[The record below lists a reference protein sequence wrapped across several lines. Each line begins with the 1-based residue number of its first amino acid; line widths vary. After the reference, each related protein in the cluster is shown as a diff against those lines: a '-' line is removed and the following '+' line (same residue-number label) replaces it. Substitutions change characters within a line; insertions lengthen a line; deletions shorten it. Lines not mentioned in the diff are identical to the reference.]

1 MTESPFGK
9 TNPMDIHDDV
19 IETPSIEFTGVPL
32 DEFLETHETVLTREE
47 DGYRYKEGFFI
58 ADNDYPLQTVELLD
72 DGIRLMNA
80 KGGTLT
86 IEGCQA
92 QYKEIGRGIDRYGI
106 EHAASVKQTII
117 DFQDDMI
124 LTSSGFMGQNRLLSA
139 DPLVIDDS
147 AIFDSAV
154 RGSTIKK
161 SIVQDSTIKFNS
173 TVENSTL
180 NHSEFSEHSRVANVE
195 GFSCSGFKATMTNGN
210 YRNTHIEHGSFE
222 NIAHAENIHLEHGSL
237 ENITHAENVHLE
249 MAGFKDAENLSDVHA
264 YYVGCDVMDLKGG
277 SLEKKNFVGESQDPM
292 IKADW
297 MEVDWDSP
305 YLFASIVEANG
316 AYDYIIDEYEPTFNE
331 AFKKAK
337 EDSKLTLYK
346 EAEDANDVV
355 IRRDGVNHYHGF
367 AIDNDI
373 WKISRLDKDGLEAKV
388 SGGDLKIIN
397 SKVDGNTRLS
407 CQGGAVIV
415 NSTFVGDNELVST
428 DDRNPLT
435 GNYNPLV
442 VKDSFVAESTIE
454 GSEVKDSKLLDSKV
468 TAGATVSESDLE
480 CSRVYQSL
488 VTESTVK
495 DSTITGST
503 VEKVANLEA
512 SRVDVSTLKEVGRVN
527 ASHLTFSEASNGQ
540 ALDRV
545 GLYDTTITDEA
556 LADTYR
562 VTTRGETYDVT
573 SEAFDKVLRD
583 PTYVD
588 DFEPEVTIDESQF
601 DMGLQKGLQQ

>member
-1 MTESPFGK
+1 MTDSPFGK
-9 TNPMDIHDDV
+9 TNPMDINDDV
-19 IETPSIEFTGVPL
+19 IKPVIFTGTPL
-32 DEFLETHETVLTREE
+32 KEFLEMQTVLTREE
-47 DGYRYKEGFFI
+47 GGYRYKEGFLI
-58 ADNDYPLQTVELLD
+58 ADNDYPLETAELLD
-72 DGIRLMNA
+72 DGIRLMNS

-86 IEGCQA
+86 IEGCEA
-92 QYKEIGRGIDRYGI
+92 QYQEAGRGIDRYGI
-106 EHAASVKQTII
+106 KQVAAVKQTII
-117 DFQDDMI
+117 DFQDDMTLI
-124 LTSSGFMGQNRLLSA
+124 SSGFMGQNRLLSA

-173 TVENSTL
+173 MVENSTL
-180 NHSEFSEHSRVANVE
+180 NHSEFSEHSMVTNVE
-195 GFSCSGFKATMTNGN
+195 GFNCSGFKAMMMNGN

-237 ENITHAENVHLE
+237 ENIAHAENVHLE

-297 MEVDWDSP
+297 MEVDFDSP

-337 EDSKLTLYK
+337 EDGKLTLYK
-346 EAEDANDVV
+346 EVEDTGDVV
-355 IRRDGVNHYHGF
+355 IRRDGVNHYRGF

-373 WKISRLDKDGLEAKV
+373 WKISRLDEDGLEAEV

-435 GNYNPLV
+435 GKVNPLV

-480 CSRVYQSL
+480 RSRVYQSL

>member
-1 MTESPFGK
+1 MTDSPFGK
-9 TNPMDIHDDV
+9 SNPMDIQDDV
-19 IETPSIEFTGVPL
+19 IKPVIFTGVFL

-47 DGYRYKEGFFI
+47 DGYRYKGFLI
-58 ADNDYPLQTVELLD
+58 EDNDYPLQTAELLE

-86 IEGCQA
+86 IEGCEA
-92 QYKEIGRGIDRYGI
+92 QYVEKDYRLDELGIKNVT
-106 EHAASVKQTII
+106 AKKQTII
-117 DFQDDMI
+117 DFQDDMT
-124 LTSSGFMGQNRLLSA
+124 LTSSGFMGRNRLLSV

-147 AIFDSAV
+147 AIFNSAV

-180 NHSEFSEHSRVANVE
+180 NHAEFSEHSTVADVE
-195 GFSCSGFKATMTNGN
+195 GFNCSGFKATMTDGN
-210 YRNTHIEHGSFE
+210 YRNTHIEHGSLE
-222 NIAHAENIHLEHGSL
+222 NIAHAEHIHLEHGSL
-237 ENITHAENVHLE
+237 ENIAHAENIRLE

-337 EDSKLTLYK
+337 EDGKLMLYK
-346 EAEDANDVV
+346 EAEDTNDVV
-355 IRRDGVNHYHGF
+355 IRRDGINHYHGF

-397 SKVDGNTRLS
+397 SQVDGNTRLT
-407 CQGGAVIV
+407 CRGGAIIL
-415 NSTFVGDNELVST
+415 NSTFAGDNELVST

-435 GNYNPLV
+435 GNVNPLV

-454 GSEVKDSKLLDSKV
+454 GSELRHSKLLDTKV
-468 TAGATVSESDLE
+468 TAGATVVESDFE
-480 CSRVYQSL
+480 RSRVYQSL
-488 VTESTVK
+488 VTESNVK

-503 VEKVANLEA
+503 VEKVSNLEV
-512 SRVDVSTLKEVGRVN
+512 SRVDVSTLKDINCVN
-527 ASHLTFSEASNGQ
+527 ASHLTFSDASHGQ

-545 GLYDTTITDEA
+545 GLYDTTVKDET

-562 VTTRGETYDVT
+562 VTTRGETFEVT
-573 SEAFDKVLRD
+573 PEAFDKVLRD

-601 DMGLQKGLQQ
+601 DMNPQKGLQQ

>member
-1 MTESPFGK
+1 M
-9 TNPMDIHDDV
+9 
-19 IETPSIEFTGVPL
+19 IE
-32 DEFLETHETVLTREE
+32 
-47 DGYRYKEGFFI
+47 
-58 ADNDYPLQTVELLD
+58 DNDYPLQTAELLE

-86 IEGCQA
+86 IEGCEA

-117 DFQDDMI
+117 DFQDDMT

-139 DPLVIDDS
+139 DPLMIDDS

-154 RGSTIKK
+154 RGSLIKK

-173 TVENSTL
+173 IVENSTL
-180 NHSEFSEHSRVANVE
+180 NHAEFSEHSTVADVE
-195 GFSCSGFKATMTNGN
+195 GFNCSGFKATMTDGN
-210 YRNTHIEHGSFE
+210 YRNTHIEHGSLE
-222 NIAHAENIHLEHGSL
+222 NIAHAEHI
-237 ENITHAENVHLE
+237 HLE

-292 IKADW
+292 IKAGW

-337 EDSKLTLYK
+337 EDGKLMLYK
-346 EAEDANDVV
+346 EAEDTNDVV
-355 IRRDGVNHYHGF
+355 IRRDGINHYHGF

-397 SKVDGNTRLS
+397 SQVDGNTRLT
-407 CQGGAVIV
+407 CRGGAIIL
-415 NSTFVGDNELVST
+415 NSTFAGDNELVST

-435 GNYNPLV
+435 GNVNPLV

-454 GSEVKDSKLLDSKV
+454 GSELRHSKLLDTKV
-468 TAGATVSESDLE
+468 TAGATVVESDLE
-480 CSRVYQSL
+480 RSRVYQSL
-488 VTESTVK
+488 VTESNVK

-503 VEKVANLEA
+503 VEKVSNLEV
-512 SRVDVSTLKEVGRVN
+512 SRVDVSTLKDINCVN
-527 ASHLTFSEASNGQ
+527 ASHLTFSDASHGQ

-545 GLYDTTITDEA
+545 GLYDTTVKDET

-562 VTTRGETYDVT
+562 VTTRGETFEVT
-573 SEAFDKVLRD
+573 PEAFDKVLRD

-601 DMGLQKGLQQ
+601 DMNPQKGLQQ

>member
-1 MTESPFGK
+1 MTDSPFGK
-9 TNPMDIHDDV
+9 MNPMDIHDDMIKPV
-19 IETPSIEFTGVPL
+19 IFTGVPL
-32 DEFLETHETVLTREE
+32 DEFLETHEMVLTREE
-47 DGYRYKEGFFI
+47 DGYRYNGFLI
-58 ADNDYPLQTVELLD
+58 EDNDYPLQTAELLD

-80 KGGTLT
+80 KGATLT

-92 QYKEIGRGIDRYGI
+92 QYVEKDYRLDELGI
-106 EHAASVKQTII
+106 ENFTAKKQTII
-117 DFQDDMI
+117 DFQDDMT
-124 LTSSGFMGQNRLLSA
+124 LTSSGFMGQNRLLSS

-161 SIVQDSTIKFNS
+161 SMVQDSTIKFNS

-180 NHSEFSEHSRVANVE
+180 NHAEFSEHSTVANVE
-195 GFSCSGFKATMTNGN
+195 GFNCSGFKATMTDGN
-210 YRNTHIEHGSFE
+210 YRNTHIEYGSLE
-222 NIAHAENIHLEHGSL
+222 NIAHAEDI
-237 ENITHAENVHLE
+237 HLE
-249 MAGFKDAENLSDVHA
+249 MAGFKDAENLSNVHA

-277 SLEKKNFVGESQDPM
+277 SLEKKNFVGESQDPL

-305 YLFASIVEANG
+305 YLFASIVEATG

-331 AFKKAK
+331 AFEETK
-337 EDSKLTLYK
+337 EEGKLTLYK
-346 EAEDANDVV
+346 EVEDTGDVV

-367 AIDNDI
+367 AIENDF
-373 WKISRLDKDGLEAKV
+373 WKISRLDKDGLEAEV
-388 SGGDLKIIN
+388 SGGELKIID
-397 SKVDGNTRLS
+397 SQVDGNTRLS
-407 CQGGAVIV
+407 CRGGAVIV

-435 GNYNPLV
+435 GTVNPLV

-454 GSEVKDSKLLDSKV
+454 GSSVEKSKLLDTKV
-468 TAGATVSESDLE
+468 TAGATVVVSDLE
-480 CSRVYQSL
+480 RSRVYQSL
-488 VTESTVK
+488 VKDSTVK

-503 VEKVANLEA
+503 VEHVPELTA
-512 SRVDVSTLKEVGRVN
+512 SRVDASMLKDMGRVN
-527 ASHLTFSEASNGQ
+527 TSHLTFSEASNGQ
-540 ALDRV
+540 AFDRV
-545 GLYDTTITDEA
+545 GLYDTTVKDET

-562 VTTRGETYDVT
+562 VTTRGETFEVT

-588 DFEPEVTIDESQF
+588 DFVKEDEVTIDESQF
-601 DMGLQKGLQQ
+601 DMVPQKGLQR

>member
-1 MTESPFGK
+1 
-9 TNPMDIHDDV
+9 
-19 IETPSIEFTGVPL
+19 
-32 DEFLETHETVLTREE
+32 
-47 DGYRYKEGFFI
+47 
-58 ADNDYPLQTVELLD
+58 
-72 DGIRLMNA
+72 MNA

-86 IEGCQA
+86 IEGCEA
-92 QYKEIGRGIDRYGI
+92 QYVEKDYRLDELGIKNVT
-106 EHAASVKQTII
+106 AKKQTII
-117 DFQDDMI
+117 DFQDDMT

-139 DPLVIDDS
+139 DSLVIDDS

-154 RGSTIKK
+154 RGSLIKK

-173 TVENSTL
+173 IVENSTL
-180 NHSEFSEHSRVANVE
+180 NHSEFSEHSMVTNVE
-195 GFSCSGFKATMTNGN
+195 GFNCSGFKATMTDGN
-210 YRNTHIEHGSFE
+210 YRNTHIEHGSLE

-237 ENITHAENVHLE
+237 ENIAHAENIRLE

-264 YYVGCDVMDLKGG
+264 YYVGCDVMDFKGG

-337 EDSKLTLYK
+337 EDGKLTLYK
-346 EAEDANDVV
+346 EVEDRGDVV

-397 SKVDGNTRLS
+397 SQVDGNTRLS
-407 CQGGAVIV
+407 CRGGAIIL
-415 NSTFVGDNELVST
+415 NSTFAGDNELVST

-435 GNYNPLV
+435 GNVNPLV

-454 GSEVKDSKLLDSKV
+454 GSEVRHAKLLDTKV
-468 TAGATVSESDLE
+468 TAGAMVVESDLE
-480 CSRVYQSL
+480 RSRVYQSL
-488 VTESTVK
+488 VTESNVK

-503 VEKVANLEA
+503 VEKISNLEA
-512 SRVDVSTLKEVGRVN
+512 SRVDVSTIKDVNRVN
-527 ASHLTFSEASNGQ
+527 SSHLTFSDASNGQ
-540 ALDRV
+540 ALDCV
-545 GLYDTTITDEA
+545 GLYDTTIKDET

-562 VTTRGETYDVT
+562 VTTRGETFDVT
-573 SEAFDKVLRD
+573 PEAFDKVLRD

-601 DMGLQKGLQQ
+601 DMGPQKGLQQ

>member
-1 MTESPFGK
+1 MTDSPFGK
-9 TNPMDIHDDV
+9 SNPMDIQDDV
-19 IETPSIEFTGVPL
+19 IKPVNFTGAPL
-32 DEFLETHETVLTREE
+32 DEFLETQTVLTREE
-47 DGYRYKEGFFI
+47 DGYRYKGFLI
-58 ADNDYPLQTVELLD
+58 EDNDYPLQTAELLE

-106 EHAASVKQTII
+106 EHAASVEQTII
-117 DFQDDMI
+117 DFQDDMT

-139 DPLVIDDS
+139 DPLMIDDS

-154 RGSTIKK
+154 RGSLIKK

-173 TVENSTL
+173 IVENSTL
-180 NHSEFSEHSRVANVE
+180 NHSEFSEHSMVTNVE
-195 GFSCSGFKATMTNGN
+195 GFNCSGFKAMMTDGN
-210 YRNTHIEHGSFE
+210 YRNTRI
-222 NIAHAENIHLEHGSL
+222 EHGSL
-237 ENITHAENVHLE
+237 ENITHAKDIHLE
-249 MAGFKDAENLSDVHA
+249 MAGFKNADNLTDIYAGH
-264 YYVGCDVMDLKGG
+264 VGCDVMDLNGG
-277 SLEKKNFVGESQDPM
+277 NLEKKNFIGESQDPM

-305 YLFASIVEANG
+305 YLLASIIEANG
-316 AYDYIIDEYEPTFNE
+316 AYDYIIDAYEPTFNE

-337 EDSKLTLYK
+337 EDGKLTLYK
-346 EAEDANDVV
+346 EAEDTGDVV

-397 SKVDGNTRLS
+397 SQVDGDTRLS
-407 CQGGAVIV
+407 CRGGAIIL
-415 NSTFVGDNELVST
+415 NSTFAGDNELVST

-435 GNYNPLV
+435 GNVNPLV

-454 GSEVKDSKLLDSKV
+454 GSEVRHSKLLDTKV
-468 TAGATVSESDLE
+468 TAGATVVESDLE
-480 CSRVYQSL
+480 RSRVYQSL

-503 VEKVANLEA
+503 VERVGNLEA
-512 SRVDVSTLKEVGRVN
+512 SRVDVSTIKDVNRVN
-527 ASHLTFSEASNGQ
+527 SSHLTFSEASHGQ

-545 GLYDTTITDEA
+545 GLYDTTVKDET

-562 VTTRGETYDVT
+562 VTARGETYDVT
-573 SEAFDKVLRD
+573 AEAFDKVLRD

-588 DFEPEVTIDESQF
+588 DFVKEEVTIDESQF
-601 DMGLQKGLQQ
+601 DMGPQKGLQQ

>member
-1 MTESPFGK
+1 M
-9 TNPMDIHDDV
+9 
-19 IETPSIEFTGVPL
+19 IE
-32 DEFLETHETVLTREE
+32 
-47 DGYRYKEGFFI
+47 
-58 ADNDYPLQTVELLD
+58 DNDYPLQTAELLE

-86 IEGCQA
+86 IEGCEA

-117 DFQDDMI
+117 DFQDDMT

-139 DPLVIDDS
+139 DPLMIDDS

-154 RGSTIKK
+154 RGSLIKK

-173 TVENSTL
+173 IVENSTL
-180 NHSEFSEHSRVANVE
+180 NHAEFSEHSTVADVE
-195 GFSCSGFKATMTNGN
+195 GFNCSGFKATMTDGN
-210 YRNTHIEHGSFE
+210 YRNTHIEHGSLE
-222 NIAHAENIHLEHGSL
+222 NIAHAEHI
-237 ENITHAENVHLE
+237 HLE

-337 EDSKLTLYK
+337 EDGKLMLYK
-346 EAEDANDVV
+346 EAEDTNDVV
-355 IRRDGVNHYHGF
+355 IRRDGINHYHGF

-397 SKVDGNTRLS
+397 SQVDGNTRLT
-407 CQGGAVIV
+407 CRGGAIIL
-415 NSTFVGDNELVST
+415 NSTFAGDNELVST

-435 GNYNPLV
+435 GNVNPLV

-454 GSEVKDSKLLDSKV
+454 GSELRHSKLLDTKV
-468 TAGATVSESDLE
+468 TAGATVVESDLE
-480 CSRVYQSL
+480 RSRVYQSL
-488 VTESTVK
+488 VTESNVK

-503 VEKVANLEA
+503 VEKVSNLEV
-512 SRVDVSTLKEVGRVN
+512 SRVDVSTLKDINCVN
-527 ASHLTFSEASNGQ
+527 ASHLTFSDASHGQ

-545 GLYDTTITDEA
+545 GLYDTTVKDET

-562 VTTRGETYDVT
+562 VTTRGETFEVT
-573 SEAFDKVLRD
+573 PEAFDKVLRD

-601 DMGLQKGLQQ
+601 DMNPQKGLQQ